1 MAAEWGG
8 HGVRVNA
15 IAPGFILTDLTC
27 GDAAGTSVNL
37 DTRTASI
44 AELHR
49 GDAITCTFTNSGVG
63 TTRTQGFWQTH
74 WSLLQAVWNDS
85 GSTVGGIDYHGM
97 SGRRNIGTCTGQL
110 SVAQAAGGFWA
121 SIPWTTE
128 RKNRGPISKA
138 KMTLL
143 QQLLAA
149 MLNRA
154 YFGASPA
161 ISASIDSAKS
171 ALCGSSQGAISSAAS
186 ARPIPRPAFRSAT
199 SLSDSV
205 LIARVSIPA

>member
-1 MAAEWGG
+1 MLF
-8 HGVRVNA
+8 R
-15 IAPGFILTDLTC
+15 
-27 GDAAGTSVNL
+27 S
-37 DTRTASI
+37 
-44 AELHR
+44 ELHR

-110 SVAQAAGGFWA
+110 TVAQAAGGFWA
-121 SIPWTTE
+121 SIPWTTD

-149 MLNRA
+149 KLNHELFGSSPA
-154 YFGASPA
+154 GSISIDQAEAAFCGTDATAIKAAAAAMGAFNQAGDTGAFTPGASANPTEVKLHA
-161 ISASIDSAKS
+161 DI
-171 ALCGSSQGAISSAAS
+171 
-186 ARPIPRPAFRSAT
+186 RYW
-199 SLSDSV
+199 DSV
-205 LIARVSIPA
+205 KD